1 MFTET
6 VGSGNNNNGERQ
18 LKNDDSPDKRV
29 SRKYTFLSKAGF
41 YSRIIREKKLC
52 RKFFVWQQKYLV

>member
-6 VGSGNNNNGERQ
+6 VGSGDNNNGERQ

-29 SRKYTFLSKAGF
+29 SRKYTFLPKAGF
-41 YSRIIREKKLC
+41 LLKKNS
-52 RKFFVWQQKYLV
+52 